1 MSKRVQDLKLLSF
14 ASIVA
19 LLVEFI
25 FGTANALYVTIAPHN
40 PWGASHPIAILYLH
54 VIVGLALLINGVMMV
69 NASLE
74 QPQSR
79 SLGYSI
85 VGVLGIVIAIAAGL
99 GFVNG
104 GGKSN
109 LLSLTM
115 ALGFSAS
122 LFAYAFLL
130 FHLSRSGNHVRAD
143 PPTREN

>member
-1 MSKRVQDLKLLSF
+1 MSKRASDLKLLSF

-19 LLVEFI
+19 LLIEFI
-25 FGTANALYVTIAPHN
+25 FGAANVLYVTIAPRN
-40 PWGASHPIAILYLH
+40 PWGASHPIIVLYAH
-54 VIVGLALLINGVMMV
+54 VVIGLALLINGVMMV

-74 QPQSR
+74 QPESR

-85 VGVLGIVIAIAAGL
+85 VGVVGIVIAIAAGL

-109 LLSLTM
+109 LLSLAM
-115 ALGFSAS
+115 AFGFAIA

-130 FHLSRSGNHVRAD
+130 FRLSRA
-143 PPTREN
+143 P